1 MQFQSSHTI
10 AAREVMVGDYLYNNL
25 APFAELSGVRVSSV
39 TQTENR
45 VIIETSTWTTYKHPR
60 EGIAIMRV
68 PYPLFY

>member
-1 MQFQSSHTI
+1 MTFYPTHML

-25 APFAELSGVRVSSV
+25 APFAELTGVRVHTV

-45 VIIETSTWTTYKHPR
+45 VIIATSAWTTYKHPC

-68 PYPLFY
+68 PDPL